1 MIIERLL
8 ILISALSCG
17 ISGLYYMKKRSNT
30 RSKTIVY
37 RLWHIGLIAISLPL
51 LLLLSYQVFNR
62 FEFSYVYEHTSL
74 DLPYIYRI
82 SSLWSGKEGSFL
94 VWAFILVIM
103 GYFILKISYSFYTKA
118 FPIYVGITMALLM
131 MSFITNPFK
140 ILDNTPSNG
149 LGLNLA
155 LQDPWMVIH
164 PPLVFVGYTAMA
176 IIFSLGIGEAK
187 EDKLLKQWI
196 RISMLFLG
204 LGIITGSIWAYG
216 ALGWG
221 GGYWAWD
228 PIENIALVPWLLLCA
243 YAHGKVKMTKL
254 KCILPFSIAA
264 FGTFLVRSGVLQGRS
279 AHAYVGQSSSWNSL
293 ILVGVVVGAIIL
305 ITYGISQNK
314 QKINKS
320 IPKDELIYF
329 RAATY
334 LYAFIILA
342 ATVLPLFWNYEVTVT
357 FYNNLTLGYVIA
369 NSLLIIK
376 LEKDK
381 VGKKSVL
388 SIIISALLSVFIAK
402 NFQCTNL
409 GLIIILWITLIPLM
423 GYLLTH
429 LHRKKSYY
437 YWTHALLLFM
447 LVGGITSA
455 GMSTQYMS
463 VIRKQE
469 ATGLFKEGKTSIISK
484 LVEDQVIDTIA
495 YDDHD
500 SNATIV
506 YENKPLI
513 ALFWIGSFGLLGTIG
528 IKILKN

>member
-1 MIIERLL
+1 MRIERIL
-8 ILISALSCG
+8 ILISALICVT
-17 ISGLYYMKKRSNT
+17 SGLYYIKQRDNT
-30 RSKTIVY
+30 RSKIIVY
-37 RLWHIGLIAISLPL
+37 RLWHMGLITISLPL
-51 LLLLSYQVFNR
+51 ILLLSYQVFHH

-82 SSLWSGKEGSFL
+82 SALWSGKEGSFL

-103 GYFILKISYSFYTKA
+103 GYFMLKISYSFYTKA
-118 FPIYVGITMALLM
+118 FPIYVGITVALLM

-140 ILDNTPSNG
+140 ILNNTPSNG

-176 IIFSLGIGEAK
+176 IIFALGIGEVE

-216 ALGWG
+216 ALGW

-264 FGTFLVRSGVLQGRS
+264 FGTFLVRSGLLQGKS
-279 AHAYVGQSSSWNSL
+279 AHAYVGQSSSWTTI
-293 ILVGVVVGAIIL
+293 ILVSGVIVAIIL
-305 ITYGISQNK
+305 IVYGINQNK
-314 QKINKS
+314 RKINKA
-320 IPKDELIYF
+320 IQKDDLIYF
-329 RAATY
+329 RLVTY
-334 LYAFIILA
+334 LYAFIILI

-381 VGKKSVL
+381 VGKKGLL
-388 SIIISALLSVFIAK
+388 SIIISALLSICIAK
-402 NFQCTNL
+402 SFQCANL
-409 GLIIILWITLIPLM
+409 SLVIILWITLIPLM

-429 LHRKKSYY
+429 LQRKKSYY
-437 YWTHALLLFM
+437 YWTHVLLLFM
-447 LVGGITSA
+447 LIGGITSA
-455 GMSTQYMS
+455 GMGAQYMD
-463 VIRKQE
+463 VIGQQE
-469 ATGLFKEGKTSIISK
+469 AAGLFREGKTTIISS
-484 LVEDQVIDTIA
+484 LVEDQVIDTIT
-495 YDDHD
+495 YDNHD

-506 YENKPLI
+506 YESKPLI